1 MKQPIEHS
9 RFCHRIF
16 WFVFAAAL
24 IVWTVAAPAS
34 LAAQQSAPA
43 ATASTAPAAQPA
55 HEHRATSFNTEV
67 TPSNEEDEMNV
78 YRHAEIVHTLA
89 RIFHLNVETTARIF
103 EAINFA
109 IIALAI
115 GIPLIKFLP
124 RIIRKRSET
133 LRHNIES
140 ARKLTQDANARLSAV
155 EARLSKLDDEIAEI
169 RTHVEDESKQDE
181 VRIKATIEEE
191 SSRIVAAAEQEIGLA
206 AAQARRGLQNFAAEL
221 SIDRAVK
228 QLELTPE
235 TDRALIA
242 EFMRE
247 ASNGAAKG
255 GKS

>member
-1 MKQPIEHS
+1 
-9 RFCHRIF
+9 
-16 WFVFAAAL
+16 
-24 IVWTVAAPAS
+24 
-34 LAAQQSAPA
+34 
-43 ATASTAPAAQPA
+43 
-55 HEHRATSFNTEV
+55 
-67 TPSNEEDEMNV
+67 MNV

-191 SSRIVAAAEQEIGLA
+191 SSRIVTSAEQEISAGRCG
-206 AAQARRGLQNFAAEL
+206 RRGAGCRTSCVAEL
-221 SIDRAVK
+221 AD
-228 QLELTPE
+228 
-235 TDRALIA
+235 
-242 EFMRE
+242 
-247 ASNGAAKG
+247 
-255 GKS
+255 